1 MDMEQYVRPRVLVV
15 DDEEKIARMVGSY
28 LEASG
33 FAPVLAL
40 DGDQALSV
48 FASDE
53 PECVILDI
61 NMPGKD
67 GLEVARE
74 IRRSSDVPI
83 IFLSARAEEI
93 DKVLGLE
100 LGGDDYVT
108 KPFSPRELM
117 SRVKAVLR
125 RTGRGSAKEPG
136 AVARIMTCGDIELNV
151 AKRSVRCLGRQ
162 ISLTA
167 VQFDILA
174 FLMRQPGRVYS
185 RTEILEGA
193 VGIEYEGYER
203 TLDVHIKNIRRA
215 LGDDTETPKYI
226 GTVRGVGYKFIE
238 PSV

>member
-1 MDMEQYVRPRVLVV
+1 MPPKVLVV
-15 DDEEKIARMVGSY
+15 DDEEKIAKMVGSY

-33 FAPVLAL
+33 YESVLAFS
-40 DGDQALSV
+40 GEEALLK
-48 FASDE
+48 FASDS

-61 NMPGKD
+61 SMPGKD

-74 IRRSSDVPI
+74 IRGSSGIPI

-125 RTGRGSAKEPG
+125 RTAALPTQPPLPDSAS
-136 AVARIMTCGDIELNV
+136 VVLSCGDIEV
-151 AKRSVRCLGRQ
+151 DAAKRTVHCNGRY
-162 ISLTA
+162 IELTT
-167 VQFDILA
+167 VQFNILS
-174 FLMRQPGRVYS
+174 FLMKRPGRVYS
-185 RTEILEGA
+185 RIEILEGA
-193 VGIEYEGYER
+193 AGIEYEGYER
-203 TLDVHIKNIRRA
+203 TLDVHIKNLRKA

-226 GTVRGVGYKFIE
+226 GTVRGVGYKLIE
-238 PSV
+238 PTR

>member
-1 MDMEQYVRPRVLVV
+1 MPAKVLVV
-15 DDEEKIARMVGSY
+15 DDEEKIAKMVGSY

-33 FAPVLAL
+33 YESVLAFS
-40 DGDQALSV
+40 GEEALSR
-48 FASDE
+48 FTSDS
-53 PECVILDI
+53 PKCVILDI

-74 IRRSSDVPI
+74 IRKTSSTPI

-125 RTGRGSAKEPG
+125 RTSSSPTLPPSTDARG
-136 AVARIMTCGDIELNV
+136 AVLNCGDIEV
-151 AKRSVRCLGRQ
+151 DTKKRTVHLGDRQ
-162 ISLTA
+162 IELTT
-167 VQFDILA
+167 VQFNILT
-174 FLMRQPGRVYS
+174 FLLRQPGRVYS
-185 RTEILEGA
+185 RIEILEGA
-193 VGIEYEGYER
+193 AGIEYEGYER
-203 TLDVHIKNIRRA
+203 TLDVHIKNLRKA

-226 GTVRGVGYKFIE
+226 GTVRGVGYKLIE
-238 PSV
+238 PTA

>member
-1 MDMEQYVRPRVLVV
+1 MPPKVLVV
-15 DDEEKIARMVGSY
+15 DDEEKIAKMVGSY

-33 FAPVLAL
+33 YESVLAFS
-40 DGDQALSV
+40 GEVALSK
-48 FASDE
+48 FASDS

-74 IRRSSDVPI
+74 IRKTSSTPI

-93 DKVLGLE
+93 DKILGLE

-125 RTGRGSAKEPG
+125 RTSTPPTQTPSTKARD
-136 AVARIMTCGDIELNV
+136 AVINCGDIEV
-151 AKRSVRCLGRQ
+151 DITKRRVRCKGRP
-162 ISLTA
+162 IELTT
-167 VQFDILA
+167 VQFNILA
-174 FLMRQPGRVYS
+174 FLLKQPGRVYS
-185 RTEILEGA
+185 RIEILEGA
-193 VGIEYEGYER
+193 AGIEYEGYER
-203 TLDVHIKNIRRA
+203 TLDVHIKNLRKA

-226 GTVRGVGYKFIE
+226 GTVRGVGYKLIE
-238 PSV
+238 PTA

>member
-1 MDMEQYVRPRVLVV
+1 MQNRVLVV
-15 DDEEKIARMVGSY
+15 DDEEKIAKMVGSY

-33 FAPVLAL
+33 YEPAFAFSGDEALAKFESISP
-40 DGDQALSV
+40 D
-48 FASDE
+48 
-53 PECVILDI
+53 CVILDI

-74 IRRSSDVPI
+74 IRSSSKVPI

-108 KPFSPRELM
+108 KPFSPRELV

-125 RTGRGSAKEPG
+125 RSSVPHSAG
-136 AVARIMTCGDIELNV
+136 AFSGILRCGDIV
-151 AKRSVRCLGRQ
+151 ADTAKRTLRCGQRQ
-162 ISLTA
+162 VELTA
-167 VQFDILA
+167 VQFNILA

-193 VGIEYEGYER
+193 AGIDYEGYER
-203 TLDVHIKNIRRA
+203 TLDVHIKNLRKA
-215 LGDDTETPKYI
+215 LGDDPETPRYI

-238 PSV
+238 PGA